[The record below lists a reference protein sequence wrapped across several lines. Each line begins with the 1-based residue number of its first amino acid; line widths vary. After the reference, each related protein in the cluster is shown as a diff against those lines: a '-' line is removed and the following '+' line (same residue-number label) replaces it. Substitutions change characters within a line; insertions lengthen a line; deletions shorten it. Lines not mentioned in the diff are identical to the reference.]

1 LRILRFAGGDE
12 TDARRY
18 AGQHLLHT
26 TGGRVMTR
34 VLRRVLAVLIALFL
48 LAISATLVLGVET
61 RLLDGKVRTGD
72 VVTVP
77 ATETWDDN
85 LYLLGGQVTLDGNV
99 NGDLTAFGGLVQIN
113 GNVTGDLLVAGGR
126 VLLVGTVDGDV
137 RAAAGQIELTGSAT
151 GDLLVTGGQVTT
163 FANSTVGGDVIVS
176 GGQVTVDGDVD
187 GSVVGV
193 AGQYSSS
200 GTIGGE
206 NEVTVRENEQTG
218 NLVLGSTRQL
228 LVIVVVGG
236 LMLLF
241 VPRVLA
247 AADNTL
253 RTNPVGSF
261 LGGILSF
268 VAYFGFV
275 LVAGLVALILA
286 VVFTIILLGPLAVLS
301 ILGGILAIGLVS
313 YLFWLAVVFLADVV
327 VALGLAHVVSRPGP
341 NDSRWRELLLLVLGA
356 IVVVVLTSI
365 PVVGPLAKLLI
376 VLFGL
381 GALAYTWWRS
391 RRHDDDVDWNQVPE
405 EPAPPAPTPAG

>member
-1 LRILRFAGGDE
+1 
-12 TDARRY
+12 
-18 AGQHLLHT
+18 
-26 TGGRVMTR
+26 MTR
-34 VLRRVLAVLIALFL
+34 VLRRVLALLTALFL
-48 LAISATLVLGVET
+48 IAITATLVLGVET
-61 RLLDGKVRTGD
+61 RLLDGKLRTGD

-77 ATETWDDN
+77 ATETFDDN
-85 LYLLGGQVTLDGNV
+85 LYLLAGQVTVDGSV

-113 GNVTGDLLVAGGR
+113 GTVTGDLLVAGGR

-137 RAAAGQIELTGSAT
+137 RAAGGQVEITGSAT
-151 GDLLVTGGQVTT
+151 GDVLVTGGQVTT
-163 FANSTVGGDVIVS
+163 FANSSIGGDMIVS

-187 GSVVGV
+187 GSVVGN
-193 AGQYSSS
+193 AGQYSSG

-206 NEVTVRENEQTG
+206 NNVTVRENEQTPS
-218 NLVLGSTRQL
+218 LVLGSTRQF

-241 VPRVLA
+241 VPRVLR

-275 LVAGLVALILA
+275 LVAALVSLILA

-356 IVVVVLTSI
+356 AVVVLLTSI
-365 PVVGPLAKLLI
+365 PIAGGLIKLLV

-381 GALAYTWWRS
+381 GALAYAWWRS
-391 RRHDDDVDWNQVPE
+391 RKHDDDIDWSKVPD
-405 EPAPPAPTPAG
+405 EPVPPAPTPAG

>member
-1 LRILRFAGGDE
+1 
-12 TDARRY
+12 
-18 AGQHLLHT
+18 
-26 TGGRVMTR
+26 MTR
-34 VLRRVLAVLIALFL
+34 VLRRVLALLTALFL
-48 LAISATLVLGVET
+48 IAITATLVLGVET
-61 RLLDGKVRTGD
+61 RLLDGKLRTGD

-77 ATETWDDN
+77 SSETFDDN

-113 GNVTGDLLVAGGR
+113 GTVTGDLLVAGGR

-137 RAAAGQIELTGSAT
+137 RAAAGQVEITGSAT
-151 GDLLVTGGQVTT
+151 GDLLVTGGQVST
-163 FANSTVGGDVIVS
+163 FANSSIGGDMIVS

-187 GSVVGV
+187 GSVVGS

-206 NEVTVRENEQTG
+206 NKVTVQEDEQAP

-241 VPRVLA
+241 VPRVLR

-275 LVAGLVALILA
+275 LVAGLVSLILA

-341 NDSRWRELLLLVLGA
+341 DENRWRELLLLVLGA

-365 PVVGPLAKLLI
+365 PIAGGLIKLLV

-381 GALAYTWWRS
+381 GALAYAWWRS
-391 RRHDDDVDWNQVPE
+391 RKHDDDIDWSKVPDE
-405 EPAPPAPTPAG
+405 PPAPAPTSAG

>member
-1 LRILRFAGGDE
+1 
-12 TDARRY
+12 
-18 AGQHLLHT
+18 
-26 TGGRVMTR
+26 MTR
-34 VLRRVLAVLIALFL
+34 VLRRVLALLTALFL
-48 LAISATLVLGVET
+48 IAITATMVFGVET
-61 RLLDGKVRTGD
+61 RLLDGKLRTGD

-77 ATETWDDN
+77 QDETWDGN
-85 LYLLGGQVTLDGNV
+85 LYLFAGQVTLNGNV
-99 NGDLTAFGGLVQIN
+99 DGDLTAFGGLVEIN
-113 GNVTGDLLVAGGR
+113 GNVTGDLLTAGGR

-137 RAAAGQIELTGSAT
+137 RAAGGQVEVTGSVT
-151 GDLLVTGGQVTT
+151 GDLLVSGGQVTT
-163 FANSTVGGDVIVS
+163 FSGSSVGGDVIVS

-187 GSVVGV
+187 GSVVGA

-206 NEVTVRENEQTG
+206 NNVTVREDEETPN
-218 NLVLGSTRQL
+218 VLFGGVRQL

-247 AADNTL
+247 AADNAL
-253 RTNPVGSF
+253 RTSPVGSF
-261 LGGILSF
+261 LGGILTCL
-268 VAYFGFV
+268 AYFGFV
-275 LVAGLVALILA
+275 LAAGLLALILA

-341 NDSRWRELLLLVLGA
+341 NESRWRELLLLVLGA
-356 IVVVVLTSI
+356 IVVVVITSI
-365 PVVGPLAKLLI
+365 PIVGPLAKLLV

-381 GALAYTWWRS
+381 GALAYAWWRS
-391 RRHDDDVDWNQVPE
+391 RKHDDDVDWNTVPD
-405 EPAPPAPTPAG
+405 EPAAPAPTSPG

>member
-1 LRILRFAGGDE
+1 
-12 TDARRY
+12 
-18 AGQHLLHT
+18 
-26 TGGRVMTR
+26 
-34 VLRRVLAVLIALFL
+34 
-48 LAISATLVLGVET
+48 
-61 RLLDGKVRTGD
+61 
-72 VVTVP
+72 
-77 ATETWDDN
+77 
-85 LYLLGGQVTLDGNV
+85 
-99 NGDLTAFGGLVQIN
+99 
-113 GNVTGDLLVAGGR
+113 
-126 VLLVGTVDGDV
+126 V
-137 RAAAGQIELTGSAT
+137 RAAAGQVEITGSAT
-151 GDLLVTGGQVTT
+151 GDLLVTGGQVST
-163 FANSTVGGDVIVS
+163 FANSSIGGDMIVS

-187 GSVVGV
+187 GSVVGS

-206 NEVTVRENEQTG
+206 NKVTVQEEEQTT

-241 VPRVLA
+241 VPRVLR

-253 RTNPVGSF
+253 RTNPVGSL

-268 VAYFGFV
+268 VAYFGFI
-275 LVAGLVALILA
+275 LVAGLVSLILA

-341 NDSRWRELLLLVLGA
+341 DENRWRELLLLVLGA
-356 IVVVVLTSI
+356 IVVVLLTSI
-365 PVVGPLAKLLI
+365 PIAGGLIKLLV

-381 GALAYTWWRS
+381 GALAYAWWRS
-391 RRHDDDVDWNQVPE
+391 RKHDDDIDWSKVPDE
-405 EPAPPAPTPAG
+405 PPAPAPTSAG